1 MLRTISNNWF
11 FYDIFLSNFFILFT
25 YLKPSVRFCQ
35 SAFSLFPSRTIWW
48 CSRWLS
54 TALWL
59 TSWRLTPCH
68 GHSCAWCFRT
78 SARGF
83 RIFTQT
89 QAGGRWSIDLAF
101 VTGWPFF
108 AFDDHRIHLDQKVLF
123 KRSFTSQRS
132 TTYSIFDFQGHKYK
146 QYSGPLRP
154 ILQPERLQVQPEDQR
169 PELLHCFGRER
180 VGLLCREQLIVRGGN
195 GAVHGPGVAGRRPQ
209 PAGLWVR
216 SQAGRCLRHGA
227 DLLGSRET
235 VQRFVSGMIYHWKK
249 FTFVIFKCFY
259 SFGQI
264 LNLSFV
270 FHDSGNRSPRF
281 LLGVPN
287 WAGPPSEIANFR
299 GDENLSRPQQGP
311 SPLPLRVEGLQPG
324 SATSQGNHRVLLGPR
339 RRGQTDFAVR
349 RGADPGVVDSLGSI
363 SK

>member
-1 MLRTISNNWF
+1 MVFSLAEHGSLAHFLKTHTLSWTQLCVMLQNISQGVSHLHS
-11 FYDIFLSNFFILFT
+11 DASRR
-25 YLKPSVRFCQ
+25 KMEHRPSV
-35 SAFSLFPSRTIWW
+35 
-48 CSRWLS
+48 
-54 TALWL
+54 
-59 TSWRLTPCH
+59 CH
-68 GHSCAWCFRT
+68 R
-78 SARGF
+78 
-83 RIFTQT
+83 
-89 QAGGRWSIDLAF
+89 LAF
-101 VTGWPFF
+101 FCIWRSSNTPWPKSSIQTIIYFT
-108 AFDDHRIHLDQKVLF
+108 AIDN
-123 KRSFTSQRS
+123 SFNFR
-132 TTYSIFDFQGHKYK
+132 FQGHKYK
-146 QYSGPLRP
+146 QYSGPLWP